1 MPITAIDN
9 LSPSWYTP
17 ECEKDEENPTRFNLR
32 PLDGLEYMEVIAEVT
47 KLESGDF
54 SISSRGMQK
63 AIRSGVVGWE
73 NFLGSNGKDIK
84 FSPHNINK
92 IPPLILQELASEVIE
107 RSELGA
113 EAEKN

>member
-1 MPITAIDN
+1 MAITAIDN

-17 ECEKDEENPTRFNLR
+17 DCEKDEDVPTRFNLR
-32 PLDGLEYMEVIAEVT
+32 PLDGLEYMEVISEVT
-47 KLESGDF
+47 KHDSGDF
-54 SISSRGMQK
+54 AITSKGMQK

-73 NFLGSNGKDIK
+73 NFKGSTGKDIK
-84 FSPHNINK
+84 FSPHNLNK
-92 IPPLILQELASEVIE
+92 VPPLILQELAGEIIE